1 MLNCKIEVV
10 LILAWLY
17 IILFK
22 ESKVWLAENAC
33 FGSARKWHFHL
44 QDFDKVN
51 GCIRTHFPGP
61 VFFLFFKKS
70 LAALCVHMCACVCL
84 CMLGPENYVGYL
96 LLSLSTWF
104 LFGAGQGLSLSWEL
118 LASDLQASTHL
129 HLSSTRIKVVYF
141 HTWPFTQGLETQ
153 RHVLR
158 LAWQT
163 LCQLSHLPRLSV
175 SYIWHYRT

>member
-1 MLNCKIEVV
+1 
-10 LILAWLY
+10 
-17 IILFK
+17 
-22 ESKVWLAENAC
+22 
-33 FGSARKWHFHL
+33 
-44 QDFDKVN
+44 
-51 GCIRTHFPGP
+51 
-61 VFFLFFKKS
+61 
-70 LAALCVHMCACVCL
+70 MCACVCL

-163 LCQLSHLPRLSV
+163 LCQLSHLPRLSATYDIIV
-175 SYIWHYRT
+175 LSSFKLWLRQVCIAGALNMKLIISASSPLKTRKNSIIIMRIDSILCTWHGFAM